1 MKNCRKWF
9 FSAFLAIGLFG
20 AQVIASEALIN
31 SEASVDVTGKDAVE
45 ARDEAIEKA
54 QFDALRSLINKLAPP
69 GQTQDILNQL
79 DAVKIAGMVR
89 GTEILEEKIT
99 ENRYRARMI
108 ISFDADAV
116 STLITKVSAASGEE
130 EEAHATTNSFLVIPS
145 YEEDKTVSLWEEK
158 NLWKHVWKSFA
169 IENLS
174 GDIVVPVGDN
184 SDIAV
189 IDVATLSSA
198 TYSSLSPLAIRYGA
212 SDIVILSATYT
223 RKPDTMLTVVKRR
236 MGRTRNEVNALTYR
250 ADPQETRDMLLAR
263 AARDIAENLHDKKTE
278 EVSTTKGAV
287 GGERNKIMI
296 LASITTLNSWTELKT
311 KLATLP
317 MIDRIEMLAISPQQ
331 VDMAVYYR
339 GTPDS
344 LAGGIDSLG
353 LRLGKYNDYWVITR
367 D

>member
-1 MKNCRKWF
+1 MKNLRLWL
-9 FSAFLAIGLFG
+9 FSAFLAFSVLSIPAVAG
-20 AQVIASEALIN
+20 EALVN
-31 SEASVDVTGKDAVE
+31 SESSVDVTGTDAVE

-54 QFDALRSLINKLAPP
+54 QFDALRNLINKLAPP
-69 GQTQDILNQL
+69 GQTQDILMQM
-79 DAVKIAGMVR
+79 DSVKIAAMVR
-89 GTEILEEKIT
+89 GMEVLEEKIT

-116 STLITKVSAASGEE
+116 SQLITKVSADKGEE
-130 EEAHATTNSFLVIPS
+130 ETGHAATSSFLVIPA

-158 NLWKHVWKSFA
+158 NLWKHVWRALA

-174 GDIVVPVGDN
+174 GDIIVPVGDN
-184 SDIAV
+184 NDIAV
-189 IDVATLSSA
+189 IDATTLSSA
-198 TYSSLSPLAIRYGA
+198 TYSSLSPLAIRYGV
-212 SDIVILSATYT
+212 SDIVILNATYT
-223 RKPDTMLTVVKRR
+223 RKPDTTLNVIKRR
-236 MGRTRNEVNALTYR
+236 MSRTRNEVNALTYR

-278 EVSTTKGAV
+278 EVSTTKGV
-287 GGERNKIMI
+287 LGGDRNKIMI
-296 LASITTLNSWTELKT
+296 LASITTLSSWTELKT

>member
-1 MKNCRKWF
+1 MKNIRLWL
-9 FSAFLAIGLFG
+9 FSGLLAFGMLSAPVF
-20 AQVIASEALIN
+20 ASEALVN
-31 SEASVDVTGKDAVE
+31 SEASVDVTSKDAVE
-45 ARDEAIEKA
+45 AREEAIEKA

-69 GQTQDILNQL
+69 GQTQDILSQL

-89 GTEILEEKIT
+89 GTEILEEKVT

-116 STLITKVSAASGEE
+116 SQIITKMSADKGEE
-130 EEAHATTNSFLVIPS
+130 EIGHATTSSFLVIPS
-145 YEEDKTVSLWEEK
+145 YEEDKSQSLWEEK
-158 NLWKHVWKSFA
+158 NLWRHVWRALA

-184 SDIAV
+184 NDIAIV
-189 IDVATLSSA
+189 DTPGLASA
-198 TYSSLSPLAIRYGA
+198 TYSSLSPLAIRYGV
-212 SDIVILSATYT
+212 SDIVILSATYS

-236 MGRTRNEVNALTYR
+236 MSRTRNEVNALTYR

-278 EVSTTKGAV
+278 EVSTTKGV
-287 GGERNKIMI
+287 TGGERNKVMI

-317 MIDRIEMLAISPQQ
+317 MIDRIDMLAISPQQ

-344 LAGGIDSLG
+344 LAGGIESLG
-353 LRLGKYNDYWVITR
+353 IRLGKYNDYWVITR

>member
-1 MKNCRKWF
+1 MKNLCQWLS
-9 FSAFLAIGLFG
+9 SACLAASLLS
-20 AQVIASEALIN
+20 APVLASEALVN
-31 SEASVDVTGKDAVE
+31 SEATVDVTGRDAVE
-45 ARDEAIEKA
+45 ARDEALEKA
-54 QFDALRSLINKLAPP
+54 QLDALRSLINKLAPP
-69 GQTQDILNQL
+69 GQTQDILSQM
-79 DAVKIAGMVR
+79 DAVKIAAMVR
-89 GTEILEEKIT
+89 GTEILEEKVSDT
-99 ENRYRARMI
+99 RYRARLI

-116 STLITKVSAASGEE
+116 STLITKVSGDKGEDE
-130 EEAHATTNSFLVIPS
+130 TGHATTSSFLIIPA
-145 YEEDKTVSLWEEK
+145 YEEDKSVSLWEEK
-158 NLWKHVWKSFA
+158 NLWRHVWKSFA
-169 IENLS
+169 VENLS

-189 IDVATLSSA
+189 VDATTLASA
-198 TYSSLSPLAIRYGA
+198 TYSSLSALAIRYGV

-223 RKPDTMLTVVKRR
+223 RKPDTLLTVVKRR
-236 MGRTRNEVNALTYR
+236 MSRTRNEVNALTYR

-263 AARDIAENLHDKKTE
+263 AARDIADNLHDKKTE
-278 EVSTTKGAV
+278 EVSTNKGV
-287 GGERNKIMI
+287 IGGDRNKIMI

-311 KLATLP
+311 KLSTLP
-317 MIDRIEMLAISPQQ
+317 MIDRIETLAISPQQ